1 MKGVIKL
8 EHFFNI
14 YKSLTIIST
23 EFLEKAELTYANV
36 LYLKQANYK
45 ITDLVHYV
53 LRWSFWIERLKVI
66 NVMNLQRLLPVFLL
80 TSWIL

>member
-14 YKSLTIIST
+14 YKSLTIISLQN
-23 EFLEKAELTYANV
+23 FLEKAELTYANV

-53 LRWSFWIERLKVI
+53 LRWSF
-66 NVMNLQRLLPVFLL
+66 
-80 TSWIL
+80 